1 MNNSN
6 DRSKRN
12 ASTGPTTLISQG
24 CKLEGILTG
33 KGKFM
38 IDGDVEGEC
47 NVDGTIT
54 LARGGHCSGVIQATD
69 VIIAGT
75 VDGDIIA
82 TGQIEIGNTAKIT
95 GSVFGAAISVQE
107 GAVIEGIMTTSAQKA
122 S

>member
-33 KGKFM
+33 KGIFM

-54 LARGGHCSGVIQATD
+54 LARGGHCSGLIQATD
-69 VIIAGT
+69 VIITGT

-82 TGQIEIGNTAKIT
+82 TGQVEIGNTAKIT

-107 GAVIEGIMTTSAQKA
+107 GAVIEGVMTTSAQKK